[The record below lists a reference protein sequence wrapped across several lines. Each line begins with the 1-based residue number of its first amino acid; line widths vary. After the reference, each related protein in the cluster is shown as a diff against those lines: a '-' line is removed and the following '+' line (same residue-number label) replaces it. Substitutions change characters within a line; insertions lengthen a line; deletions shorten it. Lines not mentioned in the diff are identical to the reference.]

1 MLRTMSVWCVWLCV
15 VGCAPEEPI
24 DTGTY
29 DPAADPDGDG
39 LTNQEEEDLGLD
51 NHNPDTDG
59 DGFTDGQEVNGNT
72 DAADP
77 EDYPYAGGW
86 DIGAC
91 RDSIQPTGKNVG
103 DIAVDFGLMDQF
115 GEEVTL
121 HSFCDR
127 VVLVVSM
134 QTNPYQE
141 MDDIVDDE
149 YLHLW
154 QDYERV
160 GLMVLSLLG
169 PEEKVEPTSESA
181 SEWAD
186 KQGLT
191 HPVLSDVGWAVTQT
205 FTGGADPSVP
215 SYSLFDRGVKIA
227 QLDRALDVNYVL
239 ALLD

>member
-1 MLRTMSVWCVWLCV
+1 MLRVTSGLGLALWLMAC
-15 VGCAPEEPI
+15 GPEEPI

-51 NHNPDTDG
+51 NRNPDTDG
-59 DGFTDGQEVNGNT
+59 DGFTDGDEVKANT
-72 DAADP
+72 SPSDA

-91 RDSIQPTGKNVG
+91 RDDVQPTGRNVG
-103 DIAVDFGLMDQF
+103 DIAADFALVDQF

-134 QTNPYQE
+134 QTTPYQE

-149 YLHLW
+149 YLPLW
-154 QDYERV
+154 QDYERI
-160 GLMVLSLLG
+160 GLMVISLLG
-169 PEEKVEPTSESA
+169 PEDGVEPTPEA
-181 SEWAD
+181 AMAWAET
-186 KQGLT
+186 QSLT
-191 HPVLSDVGWAVTQT
+191 HPVLSDVGWEVSHV
-205 FTGGADPSVP
+205 FTGGPDPVAP

>member
-1 MLRTMSVWCVWLCV
+1 
-15 VGCAPEEPI
+15 
-24 DTGTY
+24 
-29 DPAADPDGDG
+29 
-39 LTNQEEEDLGLD
+39 
-51 NHNPDTDG
+51 
-59 DGFTDGQEVNGNT
+59 
-72 DAADP
+72 
-77 EDYPYAGGW
+77 
-86 DIGAC
+86 
-91 RDSIQPTGKNVG
+91 
-103 DIAVDFGLMDQF
+103 MDQF